1 MAWEPTEKDQIKH
14 QTNGELQ
21 NNEGARGRRLFT
33 YKSSAKLVQHP
44 MLGRIEPLQVLLQSP
59 SLDCKIIMI
68 RKAQHIL
75 IIMIRKAQHILI
87 KCYHM
92 QHILISSVVK

>member
-1 MAWEPTEKDQIKH
+1 
-14 QTNGELQ
+14 
-21 NNEGARGRRLFT
+21 
-33 YKSSAKLVQHP
+33 
-44 MLGRIEPLQVLLQSP
+44 MLGGIEPLQVLLQSP

-75 IIMIRKAQHILI
+75 I